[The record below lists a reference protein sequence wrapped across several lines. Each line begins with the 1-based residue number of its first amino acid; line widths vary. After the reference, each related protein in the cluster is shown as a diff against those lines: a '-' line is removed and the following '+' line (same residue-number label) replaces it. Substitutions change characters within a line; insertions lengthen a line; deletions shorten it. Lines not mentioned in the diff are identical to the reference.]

1 MIFWPGFRKETGKP
15 HKYLGKKH
23 FRQKEEQIQKW
34 EPAWEAQ
41 RTASERLNALTVV
54 DCMRV
59 WVSQSESRKDKV
71 QGAADVVGPSGHIRT
86 LKLLCYVRAGLDSV
100 SITGGFSEKKWCV
113 FTNDFKESCYHYTD
127 KRLEGYSGSQES
139 TSKAISVTAFFYM
152 LLINKGFPGG
162 TGKWYGIHMPVQ
174 ETQETQVWSL
184 GQEDPLESEMATHS
198 SILAW
203 RIPWTEEPGGLQS
216 VESPRWL
223 SMQACTHTYK

>member
-113 FTNDFKESCYHYTD
+113 FTNDFKESCYPLYW
-127 KRLEGYSGSQES
+127 QE
-139 TSKAISVTAFFYM
+139 I
-152 LLINKGFPGG
+152 
-162 TGKWYGIHMPVQ
+162 
-174 ETQETQVWSL
+174 
-184 GQEDPLESEMATHS
+184 
-198 SILAW
+198 
-203 RIPWTEEPGGLQS
+203 RGLQRKPRVHFKGNFSDS
-216 VESPRWL
+216 VFL
-223 SMQACTHTYK
+223 HVTYK